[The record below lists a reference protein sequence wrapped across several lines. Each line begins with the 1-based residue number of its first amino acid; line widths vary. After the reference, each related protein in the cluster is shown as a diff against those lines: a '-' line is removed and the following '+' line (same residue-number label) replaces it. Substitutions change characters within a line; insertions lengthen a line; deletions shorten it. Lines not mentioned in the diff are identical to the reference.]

1 MAQAVPASHKAA
13 QKRLTK
19 AEFKLFS
26 QSHSDLKKIPSERIR
41 KARAQAVEV
50 VKKHRKNAR
59 AKADDKTA
67 LRELN
72 FRLRSMEKT
81 LERFDRVLNKERI
94 EKRKAKAARGKKS
107 LTEQPKM
114 HLKIGDEPRESFL
127 KRTKQKIYSR
137 GQENVKSRFDNAPQS
152 VGKHAAGFSS
162 ARSRKGQVARDR
174 GNSSE
179 S

>member
-1 MAQAVPASHKAA
+1 MAQAQPASHKAA

-26 QSHSDLKKIPSERIR
+26 QSHSDLKKIPRERIR
-41 KARAQAVEV
+41 KARAKAVEA

-59 AKADDKTA
+59 SKSEDKAA
-67 LRELN
+67 LREVN

-81 LERFDRVLNKERI
+81 LDRFDRVLNKERI

-114 HLKIGDEPRESFL
+114 HLKVGDEPRESFL
-127 KRTKQKIYSR
+127 RKTKQKIYAKNR
-137 GQENVKSRFDNAPQS
+137 NEAEERLNNAPQS
-152 VGKHAAGFSS
+152 LGKRVAGYSS

-174 GNSSE
+174 RNSSE